1 MHRTQKN
8 LKSITERSHG
18 MKNHNDHISFRGR
31 VTVTSFWDSNFSV
44 LAPNFIL
51 KDDSEEI

>member
-51 KDDSEEI
+51 KDDSEEM